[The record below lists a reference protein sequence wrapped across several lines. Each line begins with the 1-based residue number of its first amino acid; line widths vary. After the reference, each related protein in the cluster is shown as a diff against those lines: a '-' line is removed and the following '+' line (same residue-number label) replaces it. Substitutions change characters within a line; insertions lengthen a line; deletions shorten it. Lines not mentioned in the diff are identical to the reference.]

1 MINGKRGAA
10 FSKCVRINEDIYL
23 IASRRRIFRRE
34 RMEHWTEITQLP
46 GVMPYNPSVLEG
58 STLDFGFEDIAAFDH
73 SDIYAVGGSGD
84 VWHYNG
90 KKWQQIHFP
99 SNELLFT
106 VCCAGDGNVYI
117 TGNNGSLWV
126 GRGDRWKRL
135 SEGRFSSPFK
145 DTAWFAGRLF
155 CGNGLGLWYLKGDKL
170 ESIRDEVDSK
180 VATSVGRIDI
190 SPDGKLMLTAG
201 PYGATIYD
209 GEKWDVLFNSLQFA

>member
-1 MINGKRGAA
+1 MDERFGYMEVGDFKQTSIA
-10 FSKCVRINEDIYL
+10 FHENPKWEFVATGLGGQVFSQASGRAERESDLPRDIPNCDYASPFTRCVRVNEVIHAVAWD
-23 IASRRRIFRRE
+23 RRIFRRE
-34 RMEHWTEITQLP
+34 KMEQWTEITQLP
-46 GVMPYNPSVLEG
+46 GGIPYDKLTYSGESSLE
-58 STLDFGFEDIAAFDH
+58 LGFADIAAFDA

-117 TGNNGSLWV
+117 TGNNGSLWA

-145 DTAWFAGRLF
+145 DTSWFAGRLF
-155 CGNGLGLWYLKGDKL
+155 CGNGMVL
-170 ESIRDEVDSK
+170 E
-180 VATSVGRIDI
+180 G
-190 SPDGKLMLTAG
+190 G
-201 PYGATIYD
+201 
-209 GEKWDVLFNSLQFA
+209 